1 MCSLGV
7 WELFPQDGRG
17 YGLIAVVRHGVN
29 EYHYWRLT
37 SYSLTAIFVGVGR
50 LQLLMRIS
58 LRTALP
64 VTKVESYVT
73 PLRRVFGELELL
85 RTCGVGENLSH
96 DQREIKSIV
105 SGQSD
110 GFGSDIERDVERLA
124 GISCS

>member
-1 MCSLGV
+1 M
-7 WELFPQDGRG
+7 
-17 YGLIAVVRHGVN
+17 IAVVRHGGN

-96 DQREIKSIV
+96 DQREIMFLRPWDVIQGECVLLV